1 MSMLKKDSLIKG
13 TLILAAAALVAR
25 FLGLFQRI
33 PLDYMLGEE
42 GNIAFGLANQIYLV
56 LLLVATA
63 GFPSA
68 ISKMVSERYTLGKVE
83 EARRI
88 YHAALVFGAVSGLI
102 LATALFTLAPF
113 IANEVAKNPEAVL
126 AIRAIAPALIL
137 FPIIA
142 MMRGYFQGR
151 RMMSAGGMS
160 QIMEQFVRVLLGLA
174 LGYLVLQL
182 GWGDDWG
189 AAAVT
194 FGSVFG
200 SIAAFGVMLH
210 FARKLKRMDA
220 MDAGRLP
227 MDSSSPFMPIQSR
240 TSGSG
245 GAKMKYSAIYREV
258 FSMSLPAIVTSMAIN
273 VIYLFD
279 LVFFNRLTDGY
290 YLKDAAVVVLEDL
303 TLKAQSL
310 AGIPPILAIA
320 LGSSIVP
327 IVAAA
332 YKVKNMKEV
341 ERQASNVIR
350 IVCFTGV
357 PFALLLS
364 IASYSITGLLF
375 ESPSGSDVVAALS
388 ASTIVQITMM
398 TSNSILY
405 GMGKQKIS
413 MTHTLIGLILK
424 AVISIALAPLMG
436 VYGFVVASIICFVV
450 VTLLNLRWLNKKEAK
465 LTVLGKRWLPYLGAV
480 AIAALAGWGAEFG
493 VLSLTDGLHAKVSY
507 FLAAA
512 SAALVIGGLYVI
524 LLILLRVVRPEDV
537 NAFPAALRKPFNM
550 LMKLVYRQRAV

>member
-1 MSMLKKDSLIKG
+1 MLKKDSLIKG

-25 FLGLFQRI
+25 FLGLLQKI
-33 PLDYMLGEE
+33 PLDYMLGKE

-68 ISKMVSERYTLGKVE
+68 ISKMVSERYALGKVE

-102 LATALFTLAPF
+102 LATSLFAFAPF
-113 IANEVAKNPEAVL
+113 ITSEIAQSPEAVF
-126 AIRAIAPALIL
+126 AVRAIAPALIL

-160 QIMEQFVRVLLGLA
+160 QIVEQFVRVLLGLA
-174 LGYLVLQL
+174 LGFLVLQL
-182 GWGDDWG
+182 GWGDDW
-189 AAAVT
+189 AAAAIT

-210 FARKLKRMDA
+210 FARKLKRMDTA
-220 MDAGRLP
+220 DAGR
-227 MDSSSPFMPIQSR
+227 MKAESSSPFMPIHSR
-240 TSGSG
+240 TNGRSG
-245 GAKMKYSAIYREV
+245 GSKVKYSAIYREV

-290 YLKDAAVVVLEDL
+290 YLKDAATVVLEDL

-424 AVISIALAPLMG
+424 AIISIALAPLMG

-450 VTLLNLRWLNKKEAK
+450 VTMLNLRWLNKKEAK
-465 LTVLGKRWLPYLGAV
+465 LTVLGKRWLPYIAAV
-480 AIAALAGWGAEFG
+480 AIAALAGWGAEVG
-493 VLSLTDGLHAKVSY
+493 VLSLTDGLHAKISY

-512 SAALVIGGLYVI
+512 SVALVIGGLYLI

-537 NAFPAALRKPFNM
+537 NAFPAALRKPFNI
-550 LMKLVYRQRAV
+550 LMKLIYRQRAV